1 MERSSRGQASV
12 ELALVIPVLVLL
24 AVALIQL
31 VVVAR
36 DRVQLVRVTAA
47 SARAAMVDPDDRTV
61 AATARALR
69 GGLDLER
76 VECSGGR
83 AAGELLTVSVMA
95 RPQRLPLVGAALGG
109 LRLSESLTVRV
120 EG

>member
-47 SARAAMVDPDDRTV
+47 SARAAMVDPDERTA

-83 AAGELLTVSVMA
+83 APGELLTVSVVA
-95 RPQRLPLVGAALGG
+95 RPQRLPLVGVALGG